1 MINAHPNKPGFIV
14 DKDRYTL
21 YGISSL
27 SLFSCWSA
35 TSEMYD
41 EIALKK
47 MAIKNWRSNVARAG
61 IFHGYIGEEKLITA
75 HKNTVKVEGL
85 NYGR

>member
-1 MINAHPNKPGFIV
+1 MINTYPNKPGLIV

-41 EIALKK
+41 EKTLKK
-47 MAIKNWRSNVARAG
+47 WP
-61 IFHGYIGEEKLITA
+61 
-75 HKNTVKVEGL
+75 
-85 NYGR
+85 